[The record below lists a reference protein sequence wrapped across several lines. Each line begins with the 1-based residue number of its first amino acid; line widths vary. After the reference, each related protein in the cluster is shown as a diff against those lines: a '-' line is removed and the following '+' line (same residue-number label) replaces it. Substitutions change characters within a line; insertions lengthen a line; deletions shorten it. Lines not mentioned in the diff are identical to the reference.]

1 MCYNKSY
8 TFAATIAMGMWAN
21 AMSVPILIDD
31 FSSTCQLDRMSYTE
45 RRKPLSSCR
54 ENSCTSTLMNLHNR
68 QKHRSRLRVFKCI
81 KALNY
86 LTEICFKLL
95 ILRGMKVCFVCIITG
110 VTYNQTFSFP

>member
-1 MCYNKSY
+1 
-8 TFAATIAMGMWAN
+8 
-21 AMSVPILIDD
+21 
-31 FSSTCQLDRMSYTE
+31 MSYTE

-110 VTYNQTFSFP
+110 VTYNQTFSFPWKNVVKWALRHGRDCRGLKLHNRREEETLA